1 MHSLENMVGFCG
13 AEHLRLALMPIT
25 KFKRQFKHVT
35 VPMFSW
41 VPKVPAL
48 GQRKLAEEVPPALGA
63 GALWIVMV
71 RWILRAQIVNIAVA
85 W

>member
-1 MHSLENMVGFCG
+1 
-13 AEHLRLALMPIT
+13 
-25 KFKRQFKHVT
+25 
-35 VPMFSW
+35 MFLW

-71 RWILRAQIVNIAVA
+71 RWNLEGSDCEYRSSMVTYGNMM
-85 W
+85 

>member
-1 MHSLENMVGFCG
+1 
-13 AEHLRLALMPIT
+13 
-25 KFKRQFKHVT
+25 
-35 VPMFSW
+35 MFLW

-48 GQRKLAEEVPPALGA
+48 GQRKLAEDVPPALGA